1 MNLNNYINKNMISLY
16 DYILESLQI
25 NEAKFQNPEWLKH
38 NKLYSNAVIDILTGN
53 NKSQTQLALGTSS
66 AERFIDSTIISDKT
80 KEQLLKLKNTDGNYD
95 SLVKQFNE
103 YVKEYNFKWSDIWK
117 GPFSGYDGEY
127 SKNKGNAF
135 EQEYIKYFNDKY
147 KQELID
153 KCFEGNDFNVCDV
166 SLDGKSNTRRPLQLY
181 NNKLYAF
188 PKSHNS
194 FDDFCIGKYITD
206 ITLKTETTPIF
217 LSLKYGNKVTFI
229 NVGVNNNNCFSSS
242 MFNNENIDN
251 IKFGNIGNLIIDIFG
266 INKKLFVDTFN
277 KYVDNGKKRNTAKL
291 IDDISN
297 KIDTDKFFTLLK
309 SFIGFGY
316 ILVHK
321 YDNGVIHYY
330 DLRDKQQ
337 MEKFIGNKI
346 LNARI
351 EYPKNYDIKRIDIF
365 IELENIKLQLNIRS
379 KNGGIYPT
387 HLMSDYIIK

>member
-1 MNLNNYINKNMISLY
+1 MKSL
-16 DYILESLQI
+16 IQFIKESLV
-25 NEAKFQNPEWLKH
+25 NEAKLQNPEWLKH

-53 NKSQTQLALGTSS
+53 NKSQTQLALGSKH
-66 AERFIDSTIISDKT
+66 AERFIDSAIISDEI
-80 KEQLLKLKNTDGNYD
+80 KEQLLKLKNTNGNYD
-95 SLVKQFNE
+95 TLVKQFND
-103 YVKEYNFKWSDIWK
+103 YVKEYKFKWSDIWK

-135 EQEYIKYFNDKY
+135 EQEYIQYFNDKY

-153 KCFEGNDFNVCDV
+153 NCFGGNDFNVCDIR
-166 SLDGKSNTRRPLQLY
+166 LDGTANTRRPLQLHD
-181 NNKLYAF
+181 NKLYAF
-188 PKSHNS
+188 PISHKD
-194 FDDFCIGKYITD
+194 FDDFRIGKYVTD
-206 ITLKTETTPIF
+206 ITIKTETAPIF
-217 LSLKYGNKVTFI
+217 LSLKYGKKVTFI
-229 NVGVNNNNCFSSS
+229 NVGVNNNDCFSTS
-242 MFNNENIDN
+242 MFKNDNIED

-277 KYVDNGKKRNTAKL
+277 NYVDNGKKRNTQK
-291 IDDISN
+291 IVDDISN

-321 YDNGVIHYY
+321 HENGDIHYY
-330 DLRDKQQ
+330 DLREKQQ

-351 EYPKNYDIKRIDIF
+351 EYPKNYDTKRVDIF

-379 KNGGIYPT
+379 KNGGVYPT
-387 HLMSDYIIK
+387 HLMSDYVIKSF